1 MNFFKKVFIVH
12 TIICVIYSIEKAMDN
27 NLFVCEIFVD
37 LQETFDTIDHCF
49 ENFPIRDLANSWFF
63 FLSLK

>member
-49 ENFPIRDLANSWFF
+49 KNFPIRDLANSWFF